1 VCLQAMALRPEDRY
15 ATARALADE
24 VDRWLALEPVL
35 AYPEMWTVRMSRWM
49 RRNRVALSLTAL
61 ALMAALAPSA
71 LFLWNVA
78 RRDNQHLISE
88 KEQLDQEIATAQQEK
103 GELGQENAQLGQEN
117 ARLADDIEA
126 KRHESRV
133 QSVRQIGLLY
143 SLGNAREALEN
154 LTQYDKE

>member
-1 VCLQAMALRPEDRY
+1 
-15 ATARALADE
+15 
-24 VDRWLALEPVL
+24 
-35 AYPEMWTVRMSRWM
+35 
-49 RRNRVALSLTAL
+49 LSLTAL
-61 ALMAALAPSA
+61 ALMAALAASA

-78 RRDNQHLISE
+78 RRDNQHLITE

-154 LTQYDKE
+154 LTQYDKEFPQSRDLFDVSYLRGLFKSNTRVLEGHTAPIRAIHVSEDGRSFATAA